1 MLCAIIY
8 SGHSLQFWASRHA
21 RFAAMAVLL
30 AAPGC
35 GGDSGSQRTGT
46 PAQEAQPAAQQAPT
60 TPAPSGPID
69 QPLAERGE
77 AVFQAKGCSG
87 CHTVGGGRLTGP
99 DLAGVTDRRDFGWI
113 VAMITKPDS
122 MIKADSTARQ
132 LFAQYMTPMLNL
144 GVTREEARAVYEYLR
159 GEAKDDS

>member
-1 MLCAIIY
+1 MLHDSIS
-8 SGHSLQFWASRHA
+8 SGHSFRPASRYL
-21 RFAAMAVLL
+21 RFAAMAIILPSL
-30 AAPGC
+30 AC
-35 GGDSGSQRTGT
+35 RGDSGSHGADT
-46 PAQEAQPAAQQAPT
+46 PAQGAQPAAQQAPT
-60 TPAPSGPID
+60 TPGPSGPID

-77 AVFQAKGCSG
+77 ALFQAKGCSG

-99 DLAGVTDRRDFGWI
+99 DLAGVTERRDFGWI

-132 LFAQYMTPMLNL
+132 LFAEYMTPMLNL

-159 GEAKDDS
+159 GEAKGDS